1 MSGIHPTA
9 IVAAGAQI
17 DASASIGPFSIIE
30 AGAVIGPDNQIDAQV
45 RIYGAVRL
53 GANNRVGQGTV
64 LGGEPND
71 LGFTEAKSRPLVIG
85 ENNVFKECVNI
96 SRGTKTDEGSIIGNN
111 NYFMNG
117 FHAGHDCRFGDHNV
131 FGPNSAIGGHV
142 ELGNRVFISGLVAV
156 HQFVRIGDFV
166 MAAGCAKIVKDV
178 PPFTLVDGNPAR
190 LVGLNS
196 VGLKRNGFNS
206 GARAAIKRA
215 YHQLFHAGLN
225 TSQALALL
233 AAQQATPETLQI
245 TRFFNQSQR
254 GVTDHR

>member
-1 MSGIHPTA
+1 MPSIHPTA
-9 IVAAGAQI
+9 IVHADAQLAA
-17 DASASIGPFSIIE
+17 DVSVGPCSIIE
-30 AGAVIGPDNQIDAQV
+30 AGAVIGAGTQIDAQV
-45 RIYGAVRL
+45 RIYAQVRL

-71 LGFTEAKSRPLVIG
+71 LGFTPEKSRPLLIG
-85 ENNVFKECVNI
+85 DNNVFKEYVNI

-117 FHAGHDCRFGDHNV
+117 FHAGHDCRFGDFNV
-131 FGPNSAIGGHV
+131 FGPNSTIGGHV
-142 ELGNRVFISGLVAV
+142 ELGNRVFVSGLVAI

-166 MAAGCAKIVKDV
+166 MAAGCSKIVKDV

-196 VGLKRNGFNS
+196 VGLKRNGFPS
-206 GARAAIKRA
+206 AARAAIKRA

-225 TSQALALL
+225 TTQALALL
-233 AAQQATPETLQI
+233 TSQDPTTETLQI
-245 TRFFNQSQR
+245 TRFFTESQR

>member
-9 IVAAGAQI
+9 LVAAGAQI
-17 DASASIGPFSIIE
+17 DTSASVGPFSIIE
-30 AGAVIGPDNQIDAQV
+30 AGANIGPGNQIDAHV

-71 LGFTEAKSRPLVIG
+71 LGFTADKSRPLLIG
-85 ENNVFKECVNI
+85 DNNVFKECVNI

-166 MAAGCAKIVKDV
+166 MAAGCSKIVKDV
-178 PPFTLVDGNPAR
+178 PPYVLIDGNPAT

-196 VGLKRNGFNS
+196 VGLRRSGFDS
-206 GARAAIKRA
+206 ATRTAIKA
-215 YHQLFHAGLN
+215 VYHVLFHAGLN
-225 TSQALALL
+225 ISQALVALD
-233 AAQQATPETLQI
+233 QQRLSVETQHI
-245 TRFFNQSQR
+245 KDFFKHSQR
-254 GVTDHR
+254 GVTAHR